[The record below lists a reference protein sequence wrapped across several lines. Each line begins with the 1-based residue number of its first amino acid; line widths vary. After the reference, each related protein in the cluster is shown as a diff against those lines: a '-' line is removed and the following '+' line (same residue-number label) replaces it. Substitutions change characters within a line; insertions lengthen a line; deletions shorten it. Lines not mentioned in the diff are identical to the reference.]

1 MRYIVGVVKD
11 NRQQAVNYHKD
22 FDVGVGDGHEIKVLF
37 NCEILSGC
45 EFKCKGC
52 FVNKAGS
59 NIGSFDRL
67 NNAIDLFNTNG
78 YRVSTINIG
87 PSDLF
92 GNNNIKQLLNDSVFR
107 EALSKCSTIE
117 FATTLENVDEEVI
130 ELLNTI
136 PKIDGFMYD
145 INVIIDPYKFVD
157 NNQYRSWLKE
167 AINKINLFTHDA
179 DYHIQMNMG
188 NDDKINKR
196 IVEMCYIVEDEFDSI
211 FILNPSFFRARKSKT
226 HRQLIEK
233 WSKTLKEEWTDNHTE
248 VFPLTIADQAQGGSL
263 ELNFT
268 YCNENFFWTPF
279 VYNIV
284 MIGTDEYKV
293 QDENDINSWTQVKE
307 DQFLK
312 QLTYSNQ
319 TNECSGCDNML
330 TCIDKG
336 VLSYM
341 QHHML
346 TDCVYPSKNLKSVSN
361 NKKVSLTTGFE
372 FKAN

>member
-1 MRYIVGVVKD
+1 
-11 NRQQAVNYHKD
+11 
-22 FDVGVGDGHEIKVLF
+22 
-37 NCEILSGC
+37 
-45 EFKCKGC
+45 
-52 FVNKAGS
+52 
-59 NIGSFDRL
+59 
-67 NNAIDLFNTNG
+67 
-78 YRVSTINIG
+78 
-87 PSDLF
+87 
-92 GNNNIKQLLNDSVFR
+92 
-107 EALSKCSTIE
+107 
-117 FATTLENVDEEVI
+117 
-130 ELLNTI
+130 
-136 PKIDGFMYD
+136 
-145 INVIIDPYKFVD
+145 
-157 NNQYRSWLKE
+157 
-167 AINKINLFTHDA
+167 
-179 DYHIQMNMG
+179 MNMG

-319 TNECSGCDNML
+319 TSECSGCDNML

-346 TDCVYPSKNLKSVSN
+346 TDCVYPSKDLKSVSN
-361 NKKVSLTTGFE
+361 NKEVSLVTGFE
-372 FKAN
+372 FKAS